1 MKLISRN
8 ILGAYNLTVPNKLT
22 RHSSTSKL
30 EEIHTDHIKIVG
42 ELENEEEQTGVV
54 KNENCNI
61 AANSSSSSLASTQN
75 QERAATNNFRRA
87 LKAFKGSTIVGKRL
101 GQNLIKLEHFSFSK
115 HQCMDRVW

>member
-61 AANSSSSSLASTQN
+61 AATSSSSSLASTQN
-75 QERAATNNFRRA
+75 QERAATNNFQ
-87 LKAFKGSTIVGKRL
+87 GSTYRVYNSGEKARPNFNI
-101 GQNLIKLEHFSFSK
+101 LEHFSFYK
-115 HQCMDRVW
+115 YQCMDRVW

>member
-1 MKLISRN
+1 M
-8 ILGAYNLTVPNKLT
+8 T

-42 ELENEEEQTGVV
+42 ELENEEQTGVV

-61 AANSSSSSLASTQN
+61 AATSSSSSLASTQN